1 MVVGT
6 DDTPLALFCAFADMC
21 LDIHDFDAWNEL
33 RRFVSL
39 PSLPSYELSG
49 TIESNVVIELENA
62 LARTGGGIDELAAV
76 VAGYQGIKAWE
87 ARALVLDRLADFA
100 RAPARRKR
108 ASAEPHAQQW
118 FSWIASHIEERVAQ
132 HVLTELWSDLA
143 KGYRGIGTFG
153 PSERALVE
161 HALLVRRTL
170 IDGKYDVLDERE
182 DACRWL
188 RSPPLPED
196 KYDDP
201 LVVLHHGNPFFD
213 DGTHRQEFI
222 DVQNYLLAAAGG
234 ECFEAALVEHV
245 RSLRPLRTTTP
256 RVE

>member
-1 MVVGT
+1 MVVAP

-21 LDIHDFDAWNEL
+21 LDIHDFDAWNDL
-33 RRFVSL
+33 RRLVSL

-49 TIESNVVIELENA
+49 TIESDIVIGLEHE

-76 VAGYQGIKAWE
+76 VAGHQGIKAWE
-87 ARALVLDRLADFA
+87 ARTIVLERLAAFA

-108 ASAEPHAQQW
+108 GSAAPQW
-118 FSWIASHIEERVAQ
+118 FSWVASHIEERVAQ

-143 KGYRGIGTFG
+143 KGYRGVGTFG

-170 IDGKYDVLDERE
+170 IDGKYAVLAERE

-201 LVVLHHGNPFFD
+201 LAVLYHGNSFFD
-213 DGTHRQEFI
+213 DGAHRQEFI

-234 ECFEAALVEHV
+234 ECFETALVEHV
-245 RSLRPLRTTTP
+245 KSLRPLRTTTP